1 MAYQHADSLQEFQA
15 KVEDTLREMEYS
27 ILRKMAT
34 DAIRHQIDDDVS
46 QSILRF
52 DPDTRRRA
60 IVSLPSPFVS
70 DMIVQQV
77 IKGDANKQR
86 DWFSLFTGAFSS
98 RRTAGWILGSA
109 FSRSL
114 LRRGQWPVFELKE
127 EDTQTRYYWRS
138 ILPIPAT
145 SPSYIIFNSRTQSVD
160 ICSAPSDDQPLIMP
174 TQFYDTNAILSLTP
188 VMCYYHPIERN
199 QGTFDGFIWTGYTRG
214 LAIVF
219 QATVSESHAVK
230 AKGFNWLLSLPG
242 VKEAWYVAVTPADIE
257 INFPVEKGVVRES
270 RIIKR
275 YHIRMNM
282 EDIG

>member
-15 KVEDTLREMEYS
+15 KVEETLSKMKYS
-27 ILRKMAT
+27 TLSGMAT
-34 DAIRHQIDDDVS
+34 DASRRQMDDDVS

-77 IKGDANKQR
+77 IKGDANKLR
-86 DWFSLFTGAFSS
+86 DWFSLFIGALSS
-98 RRTAGWILGSA
+98 KRTAGWILNSA

-114 LRRGQWPVFELKE
+114 LRRGQWPIFELKE
-127 EDTQTRYYWRS
+127 EETQTRYRWRS
-138 ILPIPAT
+138 ISPIPHHL
-145 SPSYIIFNSRTQSVD
+145 IFNPQTQSVD
-160 ICSAPSDDQPLIMP
+160 IRSAPSDDQPLIMP

-188 VMCYYHPIERN
+188 DMCYYHPIERN
-199 QGTFDGFIWTGYTRG
+199 QETFDGFIWTGYIRG

-219 QATVSESHAVK
+219 QVTVSESHAVK

-242 VKEAWYVAVTPADIE
+242 VKEAWYIAVAPADIE

-270 RIIKR
+270 RITKR